1 MPILLGIV
9 ASVASAILAQL
20 AEHVTCNLGVP
31 GSIPGDGSR
40 VLSALFWGDS
50 RVVKGGRL

>member
-1 MPILLGIV
+1 MMEGLDVCLGFYVVV
-9 ASVASAILAQL
+9 AFVASAILAQL

-40 VLSALFWGDS
+40 VL
-50 RVVKGGRL
+50 